1 MMAVLKI
8 LNLCAEWNHAVNR
21 QQLQGEYQKSS
32 LSQICYRPGA
42 VNLITAKIKPWEVKH
57 T

>member
-21 QQLQGEYQKSS
+21 QQLQGGYQKKN
-32 LSQICYRPGA
+32 P
-42 VNLITAKIKPWEVKH
+42 KPNKL
-57 T
+57 